1 MKVAL
6 NPNID
11 PKKVKILVV
20 DDIPLNVLLVK
31 KMLQP
36 LGLSTEEAEDGV
48 VAMEIIGK
56 DKPDLILLDLM
67 MPRMDG
73 FEVLRRLRADE
84 ATKHIPVIILSALNS
99 NDDVARG
106 IAMGA
111 EDYIT
116 KPIIMERLQASVV
129 EQINRIFG
137 S

>member
-1 MKVAL
+1 MKEVL
-6 NPNID
+6 NPQID

-36 LGLSTEEAEDGV
+36 LGFETSEAEDGA
-48 VAMEIIGK
+48 VAMEKIEA

-73 FEVLRRLRADE
+73 FEVLRRLRASDD
-84 ATKHIPVIILSALNS
+84 TKSIPVIILSALNS
-99 NDDVARG
+99 NDDVAKG
-106 IAMGA
+106 ISMGA

-116 KPIIMERLQASVV
+116 KPIIMDRLQSSVIKQLNKLF
-129 EQINRIFG
+129 E
-137 S
+137 

>member
-1 MKVAL
+1 MKEVL
-6 NPNID
+6 NPQID

-36 LGLSTEEAEDGV
+36 LGFETSEAEDGI
-48 VAMEIIGK
+48 VAMEKIGA

-73 FEVLRRLRADE
+73 FEVLRRLRASDD
-84 ATKHIPVIILSALNS
+84 TKSIPVIILSALNS
-99 NDDVARG
+99 NDDVAKG
-106 IAMGA
+106 ISMGA

-116 KPIIMERLQASVV
+116 KPIIMDRLQSSVIKQLNKLF
-129 EQINRIFG
+129 E
-137 S
+137 

>member
-1 MKVAL
+1 MKEVL
-6 NPNID
+6 NPQID

-36 LGLSTEEAEDGV
+36 LGFDTSEAEDGI
-48 VAMEIIGK
+48 VAMEKIGA

-73 FEVLRRLRADE
+73 FEVLRRLRASDD
-84 ATKHIPVIILSALNS
+84 TKSIPVIILSALNS
-99 NDDVARG
+99 NDDVAKG
-106 IAMGA
+106 ISMGA

-116 KPIIMERLQASVV
+116 KPIIMDRLQSSVIKQLNKLF
-129 EQINRIFG
+129 E
-137 S
+137 

>member
-1 MKVAL
+1 MKEVL
-6 NPNID
+6 NPQID

-36 LGLSTEEAEDGV
+36 LGFDTSEAEDGV
-48 VAMEIIGK
+48 VAMEKIGA

-73 FEVLRRLRADE
+73 FEVLRRLRASDD
-84 ATKHIPVIILSALNS
+84 TKSIPVIILSALNS
-99 NDDVARG
+99 NDDVAKG
-106 IAMGA
+106 ISMGA

-116 KPIIMERLQASVV
+116 KPIIMDRLQSSVIKQLNKLF
-129 EQINRIFG
+129 E
-137 S
+137 

>member
-1 MKVAL
+1 MKEVL
-6 NPNID
+6 NPQID

-36 LGLSTEEAEDGV
+36 LGFDTSEAEDGV
-48 VAMEIIGK
+48 VAMEKIEA

-73 FEVLRRLRADE
+73 LEVLRRLRASDD
-84 ATKHIPVIILSALNS
+84 TKSIPVIILSALNS
-99 NDDVARG
+99 NDDVAKG
-106 IAMGA
+106 ISMGA

-116 KPIIMERLQASVV
+116 KPIIMDRLQSSVIKQLNKLF
-129 EQINRIFG
+129 E
-137 S
+137 

>member
-1 MKVAL
+1 MKLSL

-11 PKKVKILVV
+11 PGKVKILVV

-36 LGLSTEEAEDGV
+36 LGLTTDEAEDGV
-48 VAMEIIGK
+48 VAMEKIARQ
-56 DKPDLILLDLM
+56 KPDLVLLDLM
-67 MPRMDG
+67 MPRMNG

-84 ATKHIPVIILSALNS
+84 ATKFIPVIILSALNS
-99 NDDVARG
+99 NDDVAKG

-116 KPIIMERLQASVV
+116 KPIIMERLQNSVI
-129 EQINRIFG
+129 EQLNKLFG
-137 S
+137 

>member
-1 MKVAL
+1 MKEVL
-6 NPNID
+6 NPEID

-36 LGLSTEEAEDGV
+36 LGFETSEAEDGV
-48 VAMEIIGK
+48 VAMEKIEA

-73 FEVLRRLRADE
+73 FEVLRRLRASDD
-84 ATKHIPVIILSALNS
+84 TKSIPVIILSALNS
-99 NDDVARG
+99 NDDVAKG
-106 IAMGA
+106 ISMGA

-116 KPIIMERLQASVV
+116 KPIIMDRLQSSVIKQLNKLF
-129 EQINRIFG
+129 E
-137 S
+137 

>member
-1 MKVAL
+1 MKEVL
-6 NPNID
+6 NSEID

-36 LGLSTEEAEDGV
+36 LGFETSEAEDGV
-48 VAMEIIGK
+48 VAMEKIAAQ
-56 DKPDLILLDLM
+56 KPDLILLDIM

-73 FEVLRRLRADE
+73 FEVLKRLRAKDD
-84 ATKHIPVIILSALNS
+84 TKSIPVIILSALNS

-116 KPIIMERLQASVV
+116 KPIIMDRLQSSVV
-129 EQINRIFG
+129 KQVNKIFG
-137 S
+137 

>member
-1 MKVAL
+1 MKEVL
-6 NPNID
+6 NSEID

-36 LGLSTEEAEDGV
+36 LGFETSEAEDGV
-48 VAMEIIGK
+48 VAMEKIAAQ
-56 DKPDLILLDLM
+56 KPDLVLLDLM

-73 FEVLRRLRADE
+73 FEVLRRLRANAD
-84 ATKHIPVIILSALNS
+84 TKSIPVIILSALNS

-116 KPIIMERLQASVV
+116 KPIIMDRLQSSVIKQV
-129 EQINRIFG
+129 NKIFG
-137 S
+137 

>member
-1 MKVAL
+1 MKEVL
-6 NPNID
+6 NSEID

-36 LGLSTEEAEDGV
+36 LGFDTSEAEDGV
-48 VAMEIIGK
+48 VAMEKIGAE
-56 DKPDLILLDLM
+56 KPDLILLDLM

-73 FEVLRRLRADE
+73 FEVLKRLRAKDD
-84 ATKHIPVIILSALNS
+84 TKSIPVIILSALNS

-116 KPIIMERLQASVV
+116 KPIIMDRLQSSVV
-129 EQINRIFG
+129 KQVNKIFG
-137 S
+137 

>member
-1 MKVAL
+1 MKEVL
-6 NPNID
+6 NPQID

-36 LGLSTEEAEDGV
+36 LGFETSEAEDGV
-48 VAMEIIGK
+48 VAMEKIEA

-73 FEVLRRLRADE
+73 FEVLRRLRASDD
-84 ATKHIPVIILSALNS
+84 TKSIPVIILSALNS
-99 NDDVARG
+99 NDDVAKG
-106 IAMGA
+106 ISMGA

-116 KPIIMERLQASVV
+116 KPIIMDRLQSSVIKQLNKLF
-129 EQINRIFG
+129 E
-137 S
+137 

>member
-1 MKVAL
+1 MKEVL
-6 NPNID
+6 NPQID

-36 LGLSTEEAEDGV
+36 LGFETSEAEDGV
-48 VAMEIIGK
+48 VAMEKIEA

-73 FEVLRRLRADE
+73 FEVLRHLRANE
-84 ATKHIPVIILSALNS
+84 ETKSIPVIILSALNS
-99 NDDVARG
+99 NDDVAKG
-106 IAMGA
+106 ISMGA

-116 KPIIMERLQASVV
+116 KPIIMDRLQSSVIKQLNKLF
-129 EQINRIFG
+129 E
-137 S
+137 

>member
-1 MKVAL
+1 MKLSL

-11 PKKVKILVV
+11 PSKVNILVV

-36 LGLSTEEAEDGV
+36 LGFSTEEAEDGV
-48 VAMEIIGK
+48 VAMEMISRE
-56 DKPDLILLDLM
+56 KPDLVLLDLM
-67 MPRMDG
+67 MPRMNG

-84 ATKHIPVIILSALNS
+84 ATKSIPVIILSALNS
-99 NDDVARG
+99 NDDVATG

-116 KPIIMERLQASVV
+116 KPIIMERLQNSVI
-129 EQINRIFG
+129 EQVNKLFN

>member
-1 MKVAL
+1 MKEVL
-6 NPNID
+6 NPQID

-36 LGLSTEEAEDGV
+36 LGFDTSEAEDGV
-48 VAMEIIGK
+48 VAMEKIEA

-73 FEVLRRLRADE
+73 FEVLRRLRASDD
-84 ATKHIPVIILSALNS
+84 TKSIPVITLSALNS
-99 NDDVARG
+99 NDDVAKG
-106 IAMGA
+106 ISMGA

-116 KPIIMERLQASVV
+116 KPIIMDRLQSSVIKQLNKLF
-129 EQINRIFG
+129 E
-137 S
+137 

>member
-1 MKVAL
+1 MKLSL

-11 PKKVKILVV
+11 PSKVNILVV

-36 LGLSTEEAEDGV
+36 LGFSTEEAEDGV
-48 VAMEIIGK
+48 VAMEMISRE
-56 DKPDLILLDLM
+56 KPDLVLLDLM
-67 MPRMDG
+67 MPRMNG

-84 ATKHIPVIILSALNS
+84 ATKSIPVIILSALNS
-99 NDDVARG
+99 NDDVAKG

-116 KPIIMERLQASVV
+116 KPIIMERLQNSVI
-129 EQINRIFG
+129 EQVNKLFN

>member
-1 MKVAL
+1 MKEVL
-6 NPNID
+6 NSEID

-36 LGLSTEEAEDGV
+36 LGFETSEAEDGV
-48 VAMEIIGK
+48 VAMEKIAAQ
-56 DKPDLILLDLM
+56 KPDLILLDLM

-73 FEVLRRLRADE
+73 FEVLKRLRAKDD
-84 ATKHIPVIILSALNS
+84 TKSIPVIILSALNS
-99 NDDVARG
+99 NDYVARG

-116 KPIIMERLQASVV
+116 KPIIMDRLQSSVV
-129 EQINRIFG
+129 KQVNKIFG
-137 S
+137 

>member
-1 MKVAL
+1 MKEVL
-6 NPNID
+6 NPQID

-36 LGLSTEEAEDGV
+36 LGFETSEAEDGV
-48 VAMEIIGK
+48 VAMKKIEA

-73 FEVLRRLRADE
+73 FEVLRRLRASDD
-84 ATKHIPVIILSALNS
+84 TKSIPVIILSALNS
-99 NDDVARG
+99 NDDVAKG
-106 IAMGA
+106 ISMGA

-116 KPIIMERLQASVV
+116 KPIIMDRLQSSVIKQLNKLF
-129 EQINRIFG
+129 E
-137 S
+137 